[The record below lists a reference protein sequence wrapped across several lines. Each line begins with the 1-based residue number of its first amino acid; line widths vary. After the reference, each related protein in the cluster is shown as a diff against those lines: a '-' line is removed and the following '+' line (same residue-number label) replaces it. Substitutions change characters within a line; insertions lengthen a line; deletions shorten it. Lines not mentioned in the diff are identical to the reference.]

1 MAIVP
6 MCEYCKHNEG
16 ENMQFRFMWQCKI
29 LGYCVS
35 FGYKKRHSE
44 KEAPQYC
51 KAMVLSKGSFVLDE
65 VKYKKL
71 NKNKLKK

>member
-1 MAIVP
+1 
-6 MCEYCKHNEG
+6 
-16 ENMQFRFMWQCKI
+16 MWKCKI

-51 KAMVLSKGSFVLDE
+51 KAMVLGKGSFVLDE